1 MKDNYIL
8 SKIILQL
15 VLSPPIPEKCLYIEN
30 QKESNDIFFDYEY
43 DILNFDEIEILKQI
57 KKDENDLFFNKIN
70 EIKNDIK
77 YIVIDKKFDNF
88 INLYTYCYD
97 LSMKEKI
104 VPRYIIM
111 NSNLKYMANLFSS
124 NNIDNNIMYFLSE
137 PQSLGLLKNKIPL
150 FIFNDKIIQSINIEI
165 NPQKMIIFEFQQVE
179 ENGHE

>member
-1 MKDNYIL
+1 MKDNHIL

-43 DILNFDEIEILKQI
+43 DILNSDENEILNQI
-57 KKDENDLFFNKIN
+57 KKDENDLFFDKIN
-70 EIKNDIK
+70 EIKSEIK

-88 INLYTYCYD
+88 IDLYTYCYD

-104 VPRYIIM
+104 VPRYVIM
-111 NSNLKYMANLFSS
+111 NSNLKSMNNLFSS
-124 NNIDNNIMYFLSE
+124 NIGNNIMYLLPE
-137 PQSLGLLKNKIPL
+137 PKTLGVLKNKIPL

-165 NPQKMIIFEFQQVE
+165 NPQKMIIFEHQQVG